1 MNIRT
6 KDNEERLRIITLIA
20 AISASLLTHFSENIG
35 ETAIPLAAIFV
46 GIGTLALTAHL
57 WLYWGMMSKFTKIID
72 LLTLI
77 IICLFILFYAFGLN
91 IFTN

>member
-6 KDNEERLRIITLIA
+6 KDNEERLRIITLIT
-20 AISASLLTHFSENIG
+20 AISASLLTHFSENIR
-35 ETAIPLAAIFV
+35 ETALTLAAIFI

-72 LLTLI
+72 LLALI
-77 IICLFILFYAFGLN
+77 IICLFILIYAFGLN
-91 IFTN
+91 TFTN